1 MTLGRALLV
10 TCLVASLASAK
21 PRKAKK
27 PRKAPAKPTPT
38 EPTAA
43 PESAPTPAPAPEP
56 PPAAAVAPAPVAPT
70 GKPRVAV
77 IGDPV
82 VVQSFTKSI
91 GSSVELVETDG
102 GEPRALAARHN
113 LHAVIAVSVAD
124 GTRGIAIVYQG
135 SDGSE
140 LGRVEAKAGKYVVG
154 KKLAPEV
161 MAKLGD
167 KLAHAT
173 APAPGTAVGAVEP
186 STSSTS
192 HATVSTGGVTASVPR
207 PARARRE
214 VVIAVE
220 ERPFWRRLRYN
231 DDLDGRLRPSDL
243 VANAVGVGA
252 SWRPLAKL
260 RNLSVHGRGELA
272 VGVNGSRTPDGTE
285 YSTHSSEWS
294 LGIGFDVRIATTRV
308 GLAVAYGEQRFSIGD
323 DPAMELVPDVT
334 YRYARGGLVVET
346 PLGSRWELTF
356 TGGWRRLL
364 GLGGMTEA
372 AWFPRATGAGIDG
385 SAGIAF
391 HATPWLDVQAR
402 VDLRRYFFAMNPEPG
417 DPWIAGGATDQ
428 YVGGALGLAISP
440 R

>member
-1 MTLGRALLV
+1 MIARALLI
-10 TCLVASLASAK
+10 ASLATSLAAAK
-21 PRKAKK
+21 PRKK
-27 PRKAPAKPTPT
+27 PRKAPAKPAP
-38 EPTAA
+38 AA
-43 PESAPTPAPAPEP
+43 PAAEPEPAPAPAPEP
-56 PPAAAVAPAPVAPT
+56 PPAVAAPAPVAPI

-77 IGDPV
+77 IGDPIV
-82 VVQSFTKSI
+82 AKPLAKAIADSI
-91 GSSVELVETDG
+91 ELVSTDEG
-102 GEPRALAARHN
+102 DPRALAAKYG
-113 LHAVIAVSVAD
+113 LHAVIVVSAPG
-124 GTRGIAIVYQG
+124 GTRGVAIAYQG

-140 LGRVEAKAGKYVVG
+140 LGRVETKAGKYVAG

-161 MAKLGD
+161 TARLGD

-173 APAPGTAVGAVEP
+173 APPPGVVVAETRPASGASSPAGP
-186 STSSTS
+186 SE
-192 HATVSTGGVTASVPR
+192 AGVTARAPR
-207 PARARRE
+207 PERARRA

-231 DDLDGRLRPSDL
+231 DDLNGRLRPSDL

-260 RNLSVHGRGELA
+260 PNLAILGRGELA

-294 LGIGFDVRIATTRV
+294 LGAGFDVRIGGARV
-308 GLAVAYGEQRFSIGD
+308 GLAATYGEQRFSIGD

-334 YRYARGGLVVET
+334 YRYARGGLVVEA
-346 PLGSRWELTF
+346 PLGASWDLTF
-356 TGGWRRLL
+356 TAGWRQLL
-364 GLGGMTEA
+364 GIGGMTEA

-391 HATPWLDVQAR
+391 HVTPWLDVQAR
-402 VDLRRYFFAMNPEPG
+402 LDLRRYFFAMNPEPG

-428 YVGGALGLAISP
+428 YLGGALGLAISP